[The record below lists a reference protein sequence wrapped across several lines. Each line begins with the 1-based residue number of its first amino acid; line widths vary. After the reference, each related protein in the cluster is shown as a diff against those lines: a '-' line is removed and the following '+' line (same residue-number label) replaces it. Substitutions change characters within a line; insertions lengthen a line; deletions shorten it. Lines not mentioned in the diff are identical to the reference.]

1 MRDRANVSALIA
13 RFTALH
19 QSVLHFIE
27 QCPAHQ
33 WRNITAEEGW
43 RVGVTVHHIGAIHYP
58 VIDQVQAMLEGKPL
72 TVSTMADVDRRND
85 LHVREYAEC
94 TAAQTFADLV
104 RAGDRVQQW
113 LQTISDADLTLE
125 ADIPFMGGR
134 TTAARLLRVVLIE
147 LSDGHLSSAREASGA
162 QEVLA
167 TSR

>member
-1 MRDRANVSALIA
+1 MRDRANVSALIG

-27 QCPAHQ
+27 HCPAHQ

-43 RVGVTVHHIGAIHYP
+43 RVGVTAHHIGAIHYP
-58 VIDQVQAMLEGKPL
+58 VIDQLQAMLEGKPL
-72 TVSTMADVDRRND
+72 TVSTMADVDRLND

-113 LQTISDADLTLE
+113 LQTISDADLTGE
-125 ADIPFMGGR
+125 ADIAFMGGR
-134 TTAARLLRVVLIE
+134 TTAARLLEVVLIDV
-147 LSDGHLSSAREASGA
+147 SYGHLNSARDASRA
-162 QEVLA
+162 
-167 TSR
+167 